1 MRLTHLTVKNFKGL
15 RDIGVPISRFVCL
28 IGENNAGK
36 SSVLQALLLFVEG
49 RKLEPSMYFDPD
61 LPISIAVVIEA
72 ISDSD
77 LSLIPNAEH
86 RDRFRE
92 ILRDGKVTLVRR
104 YEPSGSSRL
113 RWIARVPIE
122 VRFGRKL
129 LMPY

>member
-1 MRLTHLTVKNFKGL
+1 M
-15 RDIGVPISRFVCL
+15 
-28 IGENNAGK
+28 
-36 SSVLQALLLFVEG
+36 FVEG

-104 YEPSGSSRL
+104 YEPSGAAASIGR
-113 RWIARVPIE
+113 RPIH
-122 VRFGRKL
+122 VAPF
-129 LMPY
+129 